1 MGTRTKETNGHA
13 AGRQLDA
20 ADDPL
25 DALLAEAIAA
35 TDDAD
40 VREWL
45 LALKDSGESG
55 AETNGGFCRLPPPE
69 RGWPAPPRK

>member
-1 MGTRTKETNGHA
+1 MRTKETNGHETGA
-13 AGRQLDA
+13 PAVA

-45 LALKDSGESG
+45 LALKDSGESD
-55 AETNGGFCRLPPPE
+55 AETKGRSCRLTPPE
-69 RGWPAPPRK
+69 RGWPAPPKK